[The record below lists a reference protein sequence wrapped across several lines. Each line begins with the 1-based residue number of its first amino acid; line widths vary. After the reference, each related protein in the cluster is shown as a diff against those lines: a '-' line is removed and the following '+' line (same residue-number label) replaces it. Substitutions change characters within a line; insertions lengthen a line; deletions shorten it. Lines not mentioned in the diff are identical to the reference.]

1 MAIVD
6 ITEAG
11 QMNTTRWGDR
21 SPRTRIRE
29 FRKLR
34 GMTLKQLA
42 EKLDTTPQTTQR
54 LEVGNMTVSTAWLE
68 MIARALQVEP
78 MDLLGTR
85 STREIQLIGR
95 IDDSGRVSRGTEPAS
110 FVHMEVLADDP
121 VAVRLDTAVGP
132 FEAGLVL
139 IANRFRAEDIENA
152 HGLDCIVAVA
162 DGPVLLRRVIRG
174 RVPGKWTLIPHGNG
188 SEVQYDRSLAW
199 AARIVMALRY
209 F

>member
-1 MAIVD
+1 MAIVE
-6 ITEAG
+6 TAEANP
-11 QMNTTRWGDR
+11 MNTTRWGDR

-68 MIARALQVEP
+68 KIARALQVEP

-85 STREIQLIGR
+85 STREIQLIGSADKTGR
-95 IDDSGRVSRGTEPAS
+95 ISRSEPAA
-110 FVHMEVLADDP
+110 FVHMEALADDP
-121 VAVRLDTAVGP
+121 VAVRLDTAIGQ

-139 IANRFRAEDIENA
+139 IANRFRDEDVENA

-162 DGPVLLRRVIRG
+162 DGPVLLRRVVRG
-174 RVPGKWTLIPHGNG
+174 RVAGKWTLIPHGNG
-188 SEVQYDRSLAW
+188 DEVQYDRSLAW

-209 F
+209 Y